1 MMRAILFSTLL
12 LVGSLVSGCGNS
24 DGNSQGNTHQN
35 SQSHITEAQVRQYYS
50 DQAAALRNNDA
61 QAICDGMAA
70 EYHQVD
76 ITQIVGGDPEHTGTF
91 NKTKACETARESIV
105 LYQRLRDAGTPAV
118 FTENIDS
125 ITIAR
130 ARGCNIAA
138 AQRSAVVRFS
148 KRIPMKHWC
157 DVVDAWSAPAVNRA
171 TAPMCR
177 IDAASSGTLLTE
189 TPA

>member
-1 MMRAILFSTLL
+1 MRVILFSTLL
-12 LVGSLVSGCGNS
+12 LAGSLVSGCGNS
-24 DGNSQGNTHQN
+24 DGNSQGNNRQN

-125 ITIAR
+125 ITIAPDGAS
-130 ARGCNIAA
+130 ARV
-138 AQRSAVVRFS
+138 QYRSGATISGRPFFEAHSDETLVRRGGRLVS
-148 KRIPMKHWC
+148 TGGESR
-157 DVVDAWSAPAVNRA
+157 NRA
-171 TAPMCR
+171 YVQN
-177 IDAASSGTLLTE
+177 
-189 TPA
+189 